1 MHSVA
6 ALGAHRHAARTKHL
20 AAAAVAPAGGDTGAR
35 APSCPRPCRSRTRA
49 SLPALHVAFRANA
62 PRRSSATTA
71 ASRICRARVV
81 TRPRAGTAPSA
92 RTGGSHTCAP
102 STALTPGANAP
113 VCYRMLRLFKS
124 CSRCAHAPG
133 TRWWGSLA
141 RASKPACAPA
151 AGCGRAGRD
160 NATPCAR
167 ARSAHPRSPVCELQR
182 PSRAQNTAVTAASSL
197 PRAHGNHGAAQR
209 TPRSRCLPGARCVTM
224 PRSLTLRAQYRSS
237 MHPHDRRGPH
247 NSQQPKTFFL

>member
-113 VCYRMLRLFKS
+113 VYYRMLRLFKS
-124 CSRCAHAPG
+124 CSRCAHAQAPG
-133 TRWWGSLA
+133 GGAAWHGLASPRARPLQDADAPGAITQPPAHA
-141 RASKPACAPA
+141 RAVLTPAHPCANSNVPA
-151 AGCGRAGRD
+151 ARRIRQSRQHHLCRVPM
-160 NATPCAR
+160 ATMAPH
-167 ARSAHPRSPVCELQR
+167 SAHHAAAACPVRNDATVANSSC
-182 PSRAQNTAVTAASSL
+182 AV
-197 PRAHGNHGAAQR
+197 
-209 TPRSRCLPGARCVTM
+209 
-224 PRSLTLRAQYRSS
+224 
-237 MHPHDRRGPH
+237 
-247 NSQQPKTFFL
+247 PKQHAPT